1 MTWPAARTP
10 RSRTART
17 PEVTSVTCTLALSS
31 LTVVGSA
38 APPRD
43 QTPSRVA
50 ADEASAVR
58 SRGARPAGGRK
69 KRDRG
74 GARGPGGPP
83 HFGNK
88 VRWRIMRTIVRP
100 RTSTHFVLL
109 DIRRR
114 YLAAHAGLFR
124 RRHFAVHHFARAA
137 GLHVDG
143 IGHRQHHIQV
153 GGAASVAGQFQTI

>member
-1 MTWPAARTP
+1 MTWPAERTP

-38 APPRD
+38 APPRG

-50 ADEASAVR
+50 ADEASAGS

-74 GARGPGGPP
+74 VARGPGGPP

-114 YLAAHAGLFR
+114 HLAAHAGLFR
-124 RRHFAVHHFARAA
+124 RRHFTIHHFARAA
-137 GLHVDG
+137 GLHVNG
-143 IGHRQHHIQV
+143 IGHRQQHRSEKRRV
-153 GGAASVAGQFQTI
+153 GKKGRFRW